1 MKSVNRTKLALAVL
15 LALML
20 VLPVASARRKTYVK
34 IYTVPDF
41 DNFVVHD
48 YSVDMPNGFKKVDV
62 CNKFFWF
69 DEDWNLLGY
78 ALQYVTGVEKI
89 GSGNDFSTLH
99 GYGLEFLTIIY
110 A

>member
-1 MKSVNRTKLALAVL
+1 
-15 LALML
+15 ML

-69 DEDWNLLGY
+69 DKDWNLLGY

-99 GYGLEFLTIIY
+99 RYGLEFLPIIY